1 MKKIN
6 KLILSSILLIVIN
19 GCAGYEPI
27 FGSKNIRF
35 TISNFSVDGEKML
48 GNKIYSKLR
57 NAAKSSKNKPDA
69 QRINFFINVS
79 KDKIA
84 TSKDSAG
91 KILEY
96 KIVLVASVEAN
107 NLDKNIQILKEE
119 IKKSSSY
126 KIQKQ
131 YSETLNIEKQTIET
145 LIENI
150 YQELLIKL
158 SQNISK

>member
-1 MKKIN
+1 
-6 KLILSSILLIVIN
+6 
-19 GCAGYEPI
+19 
-27 FGSKNIRF
+27 
-35 TISNFSVDGEKML
+35 ML

>member
-27 FGSKNIRF
+27 FGSQNIRF
-35 TISNFSVDGEKML
+35 TISNFSVDGDKML

-107 NLDKNIQILKEE
+107 NLDKNIQIYLVV
-119 IKKSSSY
+119 IM
-126 KIQKQ
+126 
-131 YSETLNIEKQTIET
+131 
-145 LIENI
+145 
-150 YQELLIKL
+150 
-158 SQNISK
+158 